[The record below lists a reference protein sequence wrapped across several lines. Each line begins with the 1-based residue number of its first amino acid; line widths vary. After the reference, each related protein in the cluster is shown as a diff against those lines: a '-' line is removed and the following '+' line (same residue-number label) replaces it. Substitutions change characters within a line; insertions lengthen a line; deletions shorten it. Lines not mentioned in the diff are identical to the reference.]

1 MFIFYRLLLAHVIA
15 DFPLQFT
22 RLYRFKIESRLGS
35 FVHSGI
41 FSLLAILL
49 VWPYWNLARM
59 WEFIFFL
66 WMVHGIQDW
75 LKVLVFEK
83 YYLNN
88 IWVFLLDQS
97 LHVGF
102 LGVLFL
108 FGLGRLTPPEILSK
122 LISLYNDNG
131 LVIYAIAF
139 ISCGFGGGIV
149 VSYIKNLFYG
159 KRKVDFT
166 SPHRYIQ
173 VMERMMIM
181 SLMLLKGYYYLAIPG
196 IWLIHGGYA
205 ILGNRTEHRTEQQSQ
220 FSSLF
225 DLAFNTAIAVGVALI
240 LRPDL

>member
-1 MFIFYRLLLAHVIA
+1 MFIFYRLVLAHVIA

-66 WMVHGIQDW
+66 WLIHGMQDW

-83 YYLNN
+83 YHLNN

-108 FGLGRLTPPEILSK
+108 FGLGRLTPPEILST

-139 ISCGFGGGIV
+139 ISGGFGGGIV
-149 VSYIKNLFYG
+149 ISYIKNLFYG
-159 KRKVDFT
+159 EGKVDLT

-173 VMERMMIM
+173 VIERMLIM

-205 ILGNRTEHRTEQQSQ
+205 SLRNTTERGSH
-220 FSSLF
+220 FSSFF

>member
-22 RLYRFKIESRLGS
+22 RIYRFKIESPFGS

-66 WMVHGIQDW
+66 WFVHAIQDW

-83 YYLNN
+83 YHLDN

-102 LGVLFL
+102 LGMVFI
-108 FGLGRLTPPEILSK
+108 FGLARLTPPDILSK
-122 LISLYNDNG
+122 LVYLYNDNNV
-131 LVIYAIAF
+131 VIYAIVF
-139 ISCGFGGGIV
+139 ISVGFGGGIV
-149 VSYIKNLFYG
+149 ISYIKNLFYSSG
-159 KRKVDFT
+159 KKDLA
-166 SPHRYIQ
+166 SPKRYIQ
-173 VMERMMIM
+173 VVERMLIM
-181 SLMLLKGYYYLAIPG
+181 GLILLKGYYYLAIPG
-196 IWLIHGGYA
+196 VWLIHGGYA
-205 ILGNRTEHRTEQQSQ
+205 AFKKRSEQR
-220 FSSLF
+220 FGLSSLF
-225 DLAFNTAIAVGVALI
+225 DLIFNTAIAFSVLLI
-240 LRPDL
+240 VR